1 MMRLQAVGET
11 HVGSKRNHNED
22 AFAVVDE
29 SQLCVV
35 ADGMGGHAAG
45 EVASRLAVF
54 SVREYFRKAPWTDAE
69 TNWPCRLDGMRRLE
83 EERMIAAVKF
93 ANHRIYDSAQREAR
107 QKGMGTTIVCMLG
120 VRDGV
125 HIAHVG
131 DSRLYRIRDGQIEL
145 LTEDHSLLND
155 YVRVKNLTSDEASS
169 FPHKNVIVRALGM
182 KDAVKVDTRFE
193 QARHNDL
200 FLLCSDG
207 LSGPVPEREML
218 DVILSAPDLHAAV
231 LRLINHANDHGGP
244 DNITAILARAQVS

>member
-1 MMRLQAVGET
+1 MMRLEAVGET

-22 AFAVVDE
+22 AFAIVDE
-29 SQLCVV
+29 VPLCIV

-69 TNWPCRLDGMRRLE
+69 TNWPVRLDAMRGLE
-83 EERMIAAVKF
+83 EERLVSAIKF
-93 ANHRIYDSAQREAR
+93 ANHRIYDSAQRESQ
-107 QKGMGTTIVCMLG
+107 QKGMGTTIACILG

-131 DSRLYRIRDGQIEL
+131 DSRVYRIREGHIEL

-155 YVRVKNLTSDEASS
+155 YVRVKNLTVDEAHS

-182 KDAVKVDTRFE
+182 KHAVKVDARFE
-193 QARHNDL
+193 AARDNDT

-218 DVILSAPDLHAAV
+218 DVILGAPDLHAAV

-244 DNITAILARAQVS
+244 DNITAVLARVRI